1 MGRLSRL
8 PLILVKCGEIHLLA
22 GERDEA
28 SELAATALRLAV
40 EQNERAN
47 EVYAR
52 HLLAKICAME
62 IGGEAAERLFREA
75 LDRAAEIGMAP
86 LAARCHAGLA
96 IVYARMSRHDAAEDH
111 LAHARQMY
119 KAMGMRSWLDRLDA
133 ATTAAA

>member
-1 MGRLSRL
+1 MMDSRDAAHFNRDALPMSRL
-8 PLILVKCGEIHLLA
+8 
-22 GERDEA
+22 D
-28 SELAATALRLAV
+28 
-40 EQNERAN
+40 
-47 EVYAR
+47 
-52 HLLAKICAME
+52 
-62 IGGEAAERLFREA
+62 A

-119 KAMGMRSWLDRLDA
+119 KAMGMRFWPDRRDA